1 MTFISPDRLWLLALS
16 AALVVAYV
24 LLQRR
29 SRHKAVRHPDLALV
43 ASAAPRHA
51 GWRRH
56 VTAGAVVLATT
67 ALVLGLARPAR
78 SMEVPRDEA
87 VIVLALDI
95 SGSMDAT
102 DIAPSRLEAAVAAAK
117 DFVDGAP
124 DAFRIGLVT
133 FDTTGHTIATP
144 TTDKAALA
152 AALDRVETS
161 TDTAA
166 GEGLATAIDVVEAAT
181 AGTAASSSGS
191 SGGEPYSAI
200 VLLAD
205 GDSTVGRPLA
215 GVAAEAADANVPV
228 STIAYGTDAGT
239 VDINGRSV
247 AVPVDEAALA
257 EVATTTGGT
266 AYTAETAGQLEAIY
280 DQIGLR
286 VGTTTEQVEL
296 TLPLAAI
303 AAFLLAGA
311 LVASALW
318 SPRLV

>member
-1 MTFISPDRLWLLALS
+1 
-16 AALVVAYV
+16 
-24 LLQRR
+24 
-29 SRHKAVRHPDLALV
+29 
-43 ASAAPRHA
+43 
-51 GWRRH
+51 
-56 VTAGAVVLATT
+56 
-67 ALVLGLARPAR
+67 
-78 SMEVPRDEA
+78 
-87 VIVLALDI
+87 
-95 SGSMDAT
+95 MDAT

-166 GEGLATAIDVVEAAT
+166 GEGLATALDVVEAAT
-181 AGTAASSSGS
+181 AGTAASSSS

-303 AAFLLAGA
+303 AALLLAGA
-311 LVASALW
+311 LIASALW

>member
-16 AALVVAYV
+16 VALVVAYV

-166 GEGLATAIDVVEAAT
+166 GEGLATALDVVEAAT
-181 AGTAASSSGS
+181 AGTAASSSS
-191 SGGEPYSAI
+191 SRGEPYSAI

-296 TLPLAAI
+296 TMPLAAI
-303 AAFLLAGA
+303 AALLLAGA
-311 LVASALW
+311 LIASALW

>member
-1 MTFISPDRLWLLALS
+1 
-16 AALVVAYV
+16 
-24 LLQRR
+24 
-29 SRHKAVRHPDLALV
+29 
-43 ASAAPRHA
+43 
-51 GWRRH
+51 
-56 VTAGAVVLATT
+56 VVLATT

-102 DIAPSRLEAAVAAAK
+102 DITPSRLDAAVAAAK

-144 TTDKAALA
+144 TTDKAALD

-166 GEGLATAIDVVEAAT
+166 GEGLATALDVVEAAT
-181 AGTAASSSGS
+181 AGTTASS

-239 VDINGRSV
+239 VDINGRAV

-303 AAFLLAGA
+303 AALLLAGA
-311 LVASALW
+311 LIGSALW